1 MSLQIEVPTMEPKDA
16 REWETLI
23 RWMHTYGVDARM
35 LHRHLMG
42 GRGDSA
48 FRGRNRDWGSWGSNP
63 IERYKSADLS
73 F

>member
-23 RWMHTYGVDARM
+23 RWMHFYGVDAPM

-48 FRGRNRDWGSWGSNP
+48 FRGTSAVLGVRGVSA
-63 IERYKSADLS
+63 IESYKSADLS